1 MDSQPIDQK
10 SLLIGLI
17 KPTYISVKRN
27 LFLSRITAKQ
37 MIKYMLMVRNLRLCR
52 KVEDVPLCALLVL
65 SQKET
70 LITNYS

>member
-1 MDSQPIDQK
+1 
-10 SLLIGLI
+10 
-17 KPTYISVKRN
+17 
-27 LFLSRITAKQ
+27 
-37 MIKYMLMVRNLRLCR
+37 MLMVRNLRLCR